1 MTDFDLDEINRLMT
15 TTKQVRKRLNL
26 ERSVPNELLLECIE
40 IAGHAP
46 VGGNLERNR
55 WLIVTEPE
63 LKNEIAKAYRSV
75 GLPYL
80 QANQGAHADSRT
92 AKVIDSSIYLIEN
105 MHKVPAMVI
114 PLRLDRPP
122 VREDEV
128 GSVAGYFGSVLP
140 SVWSFQLAARA
151 RGVGSAWT
159 TFHLAHEEAIA
170 KLLGVPSSVTQCA
183 LLPVAFYK
191 GDNFSPAPRKKAS
204 EITYLNQWKHSL
216 L

>member
-1 MTDFDLDEINRLMT
+1 MTDFDLNEINRLLT

-26 ERSVPNELLLECIE
+26 EQSVPNELLLECIE

-55 WLIVTEPE
+55 WIIVTDSE

-80 QANQGAHADSRT
+80 QANQGVRADSRT

-122 VREDEV
+122 VREDEA
-128 GSVAGYFGSVLP
+128 GSVAGYFGSVR
-140 SVWSFQLAARA
+140 FQQA
-151 RGVGSAWT
+151 
-159 TFHLAHEEAIA
+159 EEN
-170 KLLGVPSSVTQCA
+170 T
-183 LLPVAFYK
+183 LLPV
-191 GDNFSPAPRKKAS
+191 DHRVS
-204 EITYLNQWKHSL
+204 
-216 L
+216 

>member
-1 MTDFDLDEINRLMT
+1 MTDFDLNEINRLLT

-26 ERSVPNELLLECIE
+26 EQSVPNELLLECIE

-55 WLIVTEPE
+55 WIIVTDPE
-63 LKNEIAKAYRSV
+63 LKNEIAKTYRSV

-80 QANQGAHADSRT
+80 QANEEARSDSRT

-105 MHKVPAMVI
+105 MHKVPALVM

-122 VREDEV
+122 VGEDEA

-151 RGVGSAWT
+151 RGLGSAWT

-170 KLLGVPSSVTQCA
+170 ELLGIPNSVTQCA
-183 LLPVAFYK
+183 LLPIAFYK
-191 GDNFSPAPRKKAS
+191 GDSFSPAPRKKAS
-204 EITYLNQWKHSL
+204 EITYLNQWKHSVL
-216 L
+216 

>member
-1 MTDFDLDEINRLMT
+1 MTDFDLNEINRLLT
-15 TTKQVRKRLNL
+15 TTKPVRKRLNL
-26 ERSVPNELLLECIE
+26 EQSVPNELLLECIE

-55 WLIVTEPE
+55 WIIVTDSE

-80 QANQGAHADSRT
+80 QANQGARADSRT

-122 VREDEV
+122 VREDEA

-151 RGVGSAWT
+151 RGLGSAWT
-159 TFHLAHEEAIA
+159 TFHLAHEEIIA
-170 KLLGVPSSVTQCA
+170 KLLGIPNSVTQCA
-183 LLPVAFYK
+183 LLPVAFYT
-191 GDNFSPAPRKKAS
+191 GDSFSPAPRKKAA
-204 EITYLNQWKHSL
+204 EVTYLNQWKHSL